1 MNNIKKQILATFII
15 LCTLQSFSQKF
26 KEEQMKN
33 ERVKASY
40 SETWMSLRTELTMQG
55 INKDNFEMYIRI
67 FKEEQTVEVW
77 LKSEHQTKYQLFKT
91 FAICTPSGTL
101 GPKRHEGD
109 MQVPEGF
116 YEVSLFNPNSN
127 YYLSL
132 GINYP
137 NKSDKIIGKTNLGGD
152 IMIHGNCVTIGC
164 IPITD
169 EKIKQLYI
177 LAVEARSSGQK
188 TIPVHIFPSKL
199 DDKEMKTLEANYK
212 DASLIFFWKNI
223 KTGYDYFE
231 NKKLLPVVS
240 VDKDGKYLFK

>member
-1 MNNIKKQILATFII
+1 
-15 LCTLQSFSQKF
+15 
-26 KEEQMKN
+26 MKN

-40 SETWMSLRTELTMQG
+40 SDTWMSLRTELTMQG

-77 LKSEHQTKYQLFKT
+77 LKSEHQTKYTLFKT

-116 YEVSLFNPNSN
+116 YEISVFNPNSN

-132 GINYP
+132 GIDYP

-169 EKIKQLYI
+169 DKIKQLYI
-177 LAVEARSSGQK
+177 LAVEAKNGGQK

-199 DDKEMKTLEANYK
+199 DAEGIKNLETNFK
-212 DASLIFFWKNI
+212 DASLISFWKNL

-240 VDKDGKYLFK
+240 VDKEGKYLFK